1 MDGMTNRLTAR
12 LLFCAVALSGCAPPP
27 YQPAPPMVSA
37 DRGETLYRDSCNACH
52 TAQVHWREKRLVRTW
67 DDLLFQVTRWQRIA
81 GLGWSR
87 EEVAD
92 VAAYLNAVFYDLPC
106 PAPGCR
112 GSGVTD
118 AGARAVVRRPCGRAA
133 LLRRRAGRSVALFV

>member
-1 MDGMTNRLTAR
+1 MKYSIFGWLFLCVF
-12 LLFCAVALSGCAPPP
+12 LLAGCALPPK
-27 YQPAPPMVSA
+27 QPSAAMVSP
-37 DRGETLYRDSCNACH
+37 DRGGNLYADNCNACH

-81 GLGWSR
+81 DLGWSQ

-106 PAPGCR
+106 PTAGCR

-118 AGARAVVRRPCGRAA
+118 AGARTVA
-133 LLRRRAGRSVALFV
+133 RRR